1 MSHYVRIALA
11 LPIALLISACASV
24 GPRGPSNEIIRPTAP
39 PPVRE
44 ESKRLREHTS
54 VRVLEMAFAAY
65 EKSIAS
71 MEMRSWD
78 QAYRR
83 LDETRR
89 LLKYT
94 VLDEQADSLIAL
106 SYEMLAEEIDLRMQF
121 IEPNASP
128 ELIARLAPKVR
139 EPLLSY
145 DWDRVLMPIDG
156 SELRI
161 ARNARVDHYLAL
173 FSGPRRRSFERSLG
187 RAGRY
192 LPMMTRILASEGV
205 PAELAWLPIIESGMQ
220 PNAVSR
226 AKAVG
231 LWQFIRSTGSLYG
244 LEISEFIDERRN
256 PERSTHAAARH
267 LRDLHEKFRSWPL
280 ALAAYNCGAR
290 RVERAIERAHSRN
303 YWLLDLPRE
312 TRNYVPQFY
321 AAAILAR
328 RPEAWGLVP
337 RTVPPEQVGEVVVPG
352 QVGFRTI
359 ARCAATTEREIKEL
373 NPHLLHGMTPPR
385 RSTRVR
391 VPSGSEFD
399 FAERLGGI
407 PQGERLTLRGD

>member
-1 MSHYVRIALA
+1 M
-11 LPIALLISACASV
+11 
-24 GPRGPSNEIIRPTAP
+24 
-39 PPVRE
+39 RE
-44 ESKRLREHTS
+44 ESKRLRESTS

-65 EKSIAS
+65 EKSLAS
-71 MEMRSWD
+71 LDARSWD

-83 LDETRR
+83 LDETAE

-94 VLDEQADSLIAL
+94 VLDAKVDTLIAL
-106 SYEMLAEEIDLRMQF
+106 SYEMLAEEVGLRMRF

-128 ELIARLAPKVR
+128 ELVARLAPKVR
-139 EPLLSY
+139 EPLPSY

-161 ARNARVDHYLAL
+161 ARNSRVDHYLAL
-173 FSGPRRRSFERSLG
+173 FSGPRRHSFERSLG
-187 RAGRY
+187 RSGRY

-205 PAELAWLPIIESGMQ
+205 PTQLAWLPIIESGMR
-220 PNAVSR
+220 PNAVSH
-226 AKAVG
+226 AEAVG

-244 LEISEFIDERRN
+244 LEIGEFIDERRN

-267 LRDLHEKFRSWPL
+267 LRDLHERFRSWPL
-280 ALAAYNCGAR
+280 ALAAYNCGAT
-290 RVERAIERAHSRN
+290 RVKQAIERAHSRN

-328 RPEAWGLVP
+328 HPEAWGLVP
-337 RTVPPEQVGEVVVPG
+337 RTVPPEQAGEVVVRG
-352 QVGFRTI
+352 QVGFRTL
-359 ARCAATTEREIKEL
+359 AVCAATTEREIQEL
-373 NPHLLHGMTPPR
+373 NPHLLRRMTPPR

-407 PQGERLTLRGD
+407 PQGERLTLSGN